1 MTKRNWVSL
10 ISKLTIEE
18 MKKMIFSLTEEIFP
32 VMEVSEKQA
41 FIVKLLG
48 KSGDDKLSSM
58 ASGPAERG
66 GSE

>member
-1 MTKRNWVSL
+1 MAKKDWVSL
-10 ISKLTIEE
+10 IPKLTLEE

-41 FIVKLLG
+41 FIIKLLG

-58 ASGPAERG
+58 ASR
-66 GSE
+66 

>member
-10 ISKLTIEE
+10 IPKLTIEE

-58 ASGPAERG
+58 ASR
-66 GSE
+66 

>member
-1 MTKRNWVSL
+1 MNERNWVSL
-10 ISKLTIEE
+10 IPKLTIEE

-32 VMEVSEKQA
+32 VMEAPEEQA

-58 ASGPAERG
+58 ASR
-66 GSE
+66 

>member
-10 ISKLTIEE
+10 IPKLTIEE

-41 FIVKLLG
+41 FIVKFLG

-58 ASGPAERG
+58 ASR
-66 GSE
+66 

>member
-10 ISKLTIEE
+10 IPKLTIEE

-48 KSGDDKLSSM
+48 KTGDDKLSSM
-58 ASGPAERG
+58 ASR
-66 GSE
+66 